1 MLNRVKLQRDFNEK
15 SFDIQVKSPQ
25 QVHSNK
31 QIGKYPDYVIEAH
44 SKEQHEQNLTHY
56 RDLYNQLY

>member
-15 SFDIQVKSPQ
+15 SFDIQVKAPQ
-25 QVHSNK
+25 QMHSNK